1 MKFSGLQKLTLLDYP
16 EKMACTVFT
25 AGCNF
30 RCPFCHNATLVND
43 INNEVVF
50 EEYEILDF
58 LNKRQG
64 ILEGVCI
71 TGGEP
76 LLHDDLTEFI
86 KKVKESGFKV
96 KLDTNGSFPNKLKYL
111 VNNNLIDYVAMDIK
125 NSKEKYSKTIDVKN
139 FDISSIEESINFLL
153 QNNIEYEFR
162 TTGVKEFHNLEDI
175 ENISLW
181 IKGANKYFLQN
192 FVDSGNLICD
202 GLSAHEPET
211 INKMRQIAQ
220 NNIQYVGVRGI

>member
-50 EEYEILDF
+50 EENEILDF

-153 QNNIEYEFR
+153 QNKIEYEFR
-162 TTGVKEFHNLEDI
+162 TTVVKEFHNLEDI